1 MGQVSI
7 SRLRALL
14 GERVQRWARR
24 RQGHDQAPFALERR
38 RIYILP
44 TRFGIAYAITV
55 FTMLLGSMNYNNS
68 LGFALTFLLASL
80 GLVAMHHCH
89 RNLAG
94 LVIANVQ
101 AGEAFAGGTL
111 SLAVGCRNPSAVARA
126 GLRLECLDAVTDLP
140 YIGPAA
146 PALATLE
153 LAAPT
158 RGVLRVD
165 RISVSTGFPLGL
177 FRAWSWIYLPI
188 DAVVYPQPSGTQTPP
203 PSAESDRG
211 ALGLLRRGD
220 EDFRG
225 FRSYHP
231 GDSPR
236 HIAWKALARGAPL
249 LVKDHAGATRAP
261 LIFEL
266 DQVAARDLE
275 HRLSQLC
282 RWILAAESQLNPF
295 GLLLPGVRIAPDS
308 GASHRRRCLT
318 ALALVGVEAP
328 RAAH

>member
-1 MGQVSI
+1 MAALSLPG
-7 SRLRALL
+7 LRATLAD
-14 GERVQRWARR
+14 RVQRWARR
-24 RQGHDQAPFALERR
+24 RQGPDHVPLTLERR

-44 TRFGIAYAITV
+44 TKYGIAYAITV
-55 FTMLLGSMNYNNS
+55 FAMLLGSMNYNNS

-94 LVIANVQ
+94 LVIANAQ
-101 AGEAFAGGTL
+101 AGEAFAGGALKL
-111 SLAVGCRNPSAVARA
+111 SVSCENPSAVARC
-126 GLRLECLDAVTDLP
+126 GLRFECLDAVADLP
-140 YIGPAA
+140 YVGPAT
-146 PALATLE
+146 PALAILE
-153 LAAPT
+153 VMAPT
-158 RGVLRVD
+158 RGVLRID

-177 FRAWSWIYLPI
+177 FRAWTWVYLPLQ
-188 DAVVYPQPSGTQTPP
+188 AVVYPQPLGSQSPP
-203 PSAESDRG
+203 PTVESDRG

-249 LVKDHAGATRAP
+249 LVKEHAGATRAP

-266 DQVAARDLE
+266 EQVRVRDLE
-275 HRLSQLC
+275 GRLSQLC
-282 RWILAAESQLNPF
+282 RWILSADSQLQPF
-295 GLLLPGVRIAPDS
+295 GLALPDTRIAPQN
-308 GASHRRRCLT
+308 GPTHRRRCLT
-318 ALALVGVEAP
+318 ALALFGTEVPDAP
-328 RAAH
+328 R

>member
-1 MGQVSI
+1 MAALSI
-7 SRLRALL
+7 SRLRA
-14 GERVQRWARR
+14 GMADRVQRWARR
-24 RQGHDQAPFALERR
+24 RQGADHVPLTLERR

-44 TRFGIAYAITV
+44 TKFGVAYAIMV

-68 LGFALTFLLASL
+68 LGFALTFLLTAL

-94 LVIANVQ
+94 LMIANVQ
-101 AGEAFAGGTL
+101 AGEAFAGGSL
-111 SLAVGCRNPSAVARA
+111 KLAVGCENPSAVARY
-126 GLRLECLDAVTDLP
+126 GLRFECLDADVDLP
-140 YIGPAA
+140 YVAPAA

-153 LAAPT
+153 LAAPS

-177 FRAWSWIYLPI
+177 FRAWSWVYLPLE
-188 DAVVYPQPSGTQTPP
+188 AVVYPQASGSQSPP
-203 PSAESDRG
+203 PSVESDRG

-249 LVKDHAGATRAP
+249 LVKEHAGATRAP
-261 LIFEL
+261 LIFNLE
-266 DQVAARDLE
+266 QVEVRNLE
-275 HRLSQLC
+275 FRLSQLC
-282 RWILAAESQLNPF
+282 RWILSADSQLQPF
-295 GLLLPGVRIAPDS
+295 GLALPGTRIAPQS
-308 GASHRRRCLT
+308 GSAHRRRCLT
-318 ALALVGVEAP
+318 ALALFGTGALDAP
-328 RAAH
+328 R

>member
-1 MGQVSI
+1 MVATPI
-7 SRLRALL
+7 SRLRAFISR
-14 GERVQRWARR
+14 RVQRWARR
-24 RQGHDQAPFALERR
+24 RQGPDHAPFPLERR

-44 TRFGIAYAITV
+44 TRFGIAYAFTV
-55 FTMLLGSMNYNNS
+55 FAMLLGSMNYNNS
-68 LGFALTFLLASL
+68 LGFALTFLLVAL

-101 AGEAFAGGTL
+101 AGEAFAGGSL
-111 SLAVGCRNPSAVARA
+111 KLAVGCENPSAVARL
-126 GLRLECLDAVTDLP
+126 GLRFECLDAVLDLP
-140 YIGPAA
+140 RVAPAA

-153 LAAPT
+153 LAAET
-158 RGVLRVD
+158 RGVLRID

-177 FRAWSWIYLPI
+177 FRAWSWIYLPVT
-188 DAVVYPQPSGTQTPP
+188 AVVYPRPSGSQVPP
-203 PSAESDRG
+203 PSVESDRG

-261 LIFEL
+261 LLFEL
-266 DQVAARDLE
+266 DQVRARDLE
-275 HRLSQLC
+275 SRLSQLC
-282 RWILAAESQLNPF
+282 RWIVTADSQLNPF
-295 GLLLPGVRIAPDS
+295 GLLLPGVRIAPQS
-308 GASHRRRCLT
+308 GAAHRRRCLT
-318 ALALVGVEAP
+318 ALALFGVEALNAP
-328 RAAH
+328 L

>member
-1 MGQVSI
+1 MPI
-7 SRLRALL
+7 SRLRAAVAD
-14 GERVQRWARR
+14 RVQRWARR
-24 RQGHDQAPFALERR
+24 RQGTDHAPLALERR

-44 TRFGIAYAITV
+44 TKFGIAYGVMTFV
-55 FTMLLGSMNYNNS
+55 MLLGSMNYNNS
-68 LGFALTFLLASL
+68 LGFALTFLLVGL

-101 AGEAFAGGTL
+101 AGEAFAGG
-111 SLAVGCRNPSAVARA
+111 SVKLAVGCENPSAVARC
-126 GLRLECLDAVTDLP
+126 GLRFECLDAVAELTHVA
-140 YIGPAA
+140 PAA

-153 LAAPT
+153 LPT
-158 RGVLRVD
+158 ERRGVLHID

-177 FRAWSWIYLPI
+177 FRAWSWIHLPI
-188 DAVVYPQPSGTQTPP
+188 EAVVYPKAAGNQSPP
-203 PSAESDRG
+203 PSLETDRG
-211 ALGLLRRGD
+211 TLGLMHRGD

-261 LIFEL
+261 LIFDL
-266 DQVAARDLE
+266 DQVQGRDLE
-275 HRLSQLC
+275 SRLSQLC
-282 RWILAAESQLNPF
+282 RWIVTAELQLNPF
-295 GLLLPGVRIAPDS
+295 GLALPGERIAPQS
-308 GASHRRRCLT
+308 GARHRRRCLK
-318 ALALVGVEAP
+318 ALALFGTEA
-328 RAAH
+328 RDAAR

>member
-1 MGQVSI
+1 MAALSI
-7 SRLRALL
+7 PRLRAGLAD
-14 GERVQRWARR
+14 RVQRWARR
-24 RQGHDQAPFALERR
+24 RQGADRVPLTLERR

-44 TRFGIAYAITV
+44 TKFGIAYAIMV

-68 LGFALTFLLASL
+68 LGFALTFLLTAL

-101 AGEAFAGGTL
+101 AGEAFAGGSL
-111 SLAVGCRNPSAVARA
+111 KLAVGCENPSAVARC
-126 GLRLECLDAVTDLP
+126 GLRFESLDAVADLP
-140 YIGPAA
+140 YVAPGA
-146 PALATLE
+146 PALVTLDMATQ
-153 LAAPT
+153 T

-177 FRAWSWIYLPI
+177 FRAWSWVYLPLE
-188 DAVVYPQPSGTQTPP
+188 AVVYPQPSGTQSPP
-203 PSAESDRG
+203 PSVESDRG

-225 FRSYHP
+225 FRGYHP

-249 LVKDHAGATRAP
+249 LVKEHAGATRAP
-261 LIFEL
+261 LMFEL
-266 DQVAARDLE
+266 EQVLVRDLE
-275 HRLSQLC
+275 SRLSQLC
-282 RWILAAESQLNPF
+282 RWILSADSQLQPF
-295 GLLLPGVRIAPDS
+295 GLTLPGMRIAPQN
-308 GASHRRRCLT
+308 GPPHRRRCLT
-318 ALALVGVEAP
+318 ALALFGTEAP
-328 RAAH
+328 DASR